1 MFYGGISPQLRE
13 KLFDIAGQTL
23 LKSESPEA
31 RTCSAA
37 AMAKLK
43 ETFEE
48 NLSRE
53 MQESHTDPLTRA
65 VAGLPR
71 HELAGLAEALVSIT
85 AFMAR
90 MSADEKEAVGGP
102 IDVALISKGDGFVWI
117 KRKDPVRGAMVL

>member
-1 MFYGGISPQLRE
+1 
-13 KLFDIAGQTL
+13 
-23 LKSESPEA
+23 
-31 RTCSAA
+31 
-37 AMAKLK
+37 MAKLK